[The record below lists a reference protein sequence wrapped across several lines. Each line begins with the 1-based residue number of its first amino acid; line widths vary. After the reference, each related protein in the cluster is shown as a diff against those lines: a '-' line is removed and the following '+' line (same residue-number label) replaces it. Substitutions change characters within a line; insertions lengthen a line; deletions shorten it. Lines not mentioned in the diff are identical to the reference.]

1 MRLSRSK
8 KTDLLAAMVAVGLVA
23 ATAQAQSTA
32 PGANERCATRLS
44 VAFLGKSPTA
54 AMTSAADPKS
64 TVDQMLTSAD
74 FIERF
79 SRFINA
85 SFNPDPG
92 DRPELDSAYYMTKYI
107 LQNNKPWKEMFVG
120 GYKVERPAGSANTA
134 EPVVTVDA
142 NGLGYFRSRPWLVR
156 YAGNEEA
163 GYKLST
169 AYRIMNNTI
178 GLKLVAATQVP
189 GLDLTATGR
198 QAAQCRGCHY
208 DPWFA
213 LDKVAKI
220 LTRRVGTDAATMT
233 FAAPNEGPQQI
244 LGGITIADDKD
255 LVTALVDSTAFKFR
269 ACRIAFEFLYGRA
282 EYTCEGPVFDRCMD
296 AFSGTG
302 MIQLVIASV
311 AKDAS
316 FC

>member
-8 KTDLLAAMVAVGLVA
+8 KTDLLVAMLSLAVC
-23 ATAQAQSTA
+23 ATAQAQTA
-32 PGANERCATRLS
+32 TGANERCATRLS
-44 VAFLGKSPTA
+44 IAFLGASPTA

-64 TVDQMLTSAD
+64 SVDQMVSDPA

-85 SFNPDPG
+85 EFNNDPG
-92 DRPELDSAYYMTKYI
+92 DTPDLDSAYYLTRYV
-107 LQNNKPWKEMFVG
+107 LQNKKPWSDLYIGPYNVA
-120 GYKVERPAGSANTA
+120 RAAGAAATA
-134 EPVVTVDA
+134 EPVVTSDP
-142 NGLGYFRSRPWLVR
+142 NGLGYFRSLPWLIR
-156 YAGNEEA
+156 YAGNEEQ

-169 AYRIMNNTI
+169 AYHMLNNAI

-220 LTRRVGTDAATMT
+220 LTRRVGTGATMT
-233 FAAPNEGPQQI
+233 FAPPNEGPQQI
-244 LGGITIADDKD
+244 LGGITINDDKEFM
-255 LVTALVDSTAFKFR
+255 TALVNSTAFKFR
-269 ACRIAFEFLYGRA
+269 ACRIAFEFLYGRP

-296 AFSGTG
+296 AFSASG
-302 MIQLVIASV
+302 MIQDAIATV

-316 FC
+316 FCQ